1 MRVAAPRLLATVLVL
16 ATAAGI
22 RAAEPRTVSVAAAS
36 NLAYVV
42 DALQAAFAR
51 ENPGVKVTCSLGPT
65 GGLHAQITHGA
76 PFDVFLSADV
86 ETPRALVARG
96 GGEASSL
103 RVFATGRLVAWTLR
117 ADIDLTD
124 LASTVRHPRVGRIA
138 LAQPVTAP
146 YGRAAQA
153 ALEHAGAWE
162 QARPKAVFGDSL
174 TQTVQFVES
183 GSADV
188 GLVALS
194 AVRSPR
200 LAGRG
205 IWREIPASA
214 HPGISL
220 DHAAVLTNRGAGNP
234 AARGFLEFLGGE
246 AARTILREAGYGV
259 PP

>member
-1 MRVAAPRLLATVLVL
+1 LLTPLL
-16 ATAAGI
+16 LTAA
-22 RAAEPRTVSVAAAS
+22 AALRSAEAGSVSVAAAS

-51 ENPGVKVTCSLGPT
+51 EAAEVKVTCALGPT

-86 ETPRALVARG
+86 ETPRSLVARG
-96 GGEASSL
+96 GADPTSL
-103 RVFATGRLVAWTLR
+103 RVFANGRLVVWTLR
-117 ADIDLTD
+117 TD
-124 LASTVRHPRVGRIA
+124 LELADLAALARHPRVGRIA
-138 LAQPVTAP
+138 IAQPATAP
-146 YGRAAQA
+146 YGRAAQS
-153 ALEHAGAWE
+153 ALETAGAWE
-162 QARPKAVFGDSL
+162 QARPKVVFGDSL

-183 GSADV
+183 GSADL

-205 IWREIPASA
+205 TWREIRAA
-214 HPGISL
+214 EHPGVSL

-234 AARGFLEFLGGE
+234 AARRFLDFLSGE
-246 AARTILREAGYGV
+246 TARRILRDAGYGV

>member
-1 MRVAAPRLLATVLVL
+1 MTRATARLLAPLL
-16 ATAAGI
+16 LTAA
-22 RAAEPRTVSVAAAS
+22 AALRSAEAGSVSVAAAS

-51 ENPGVKVTCSLGPT
+51 EAPGVKFTCALGPT

-86 ETPRALVARG
+86 ETPRSLVARG
-96 GGEASSL
+96 GADPTNL
-103 RVFATGRLVAWTLR
+103 RVFATGRLVVWTPRTDLE
-117 ADIDLTD
+117 LTD
-124 LASTVRHPRVGRIA
+124 LAALARHPRVGRIA
-138 LAQPVTAP
+138 IAQPATAP

-153 ALEHAGAWE
+153 ALEKAGVWE
-162 QARPKAVFGDSL
+162 RSRLKIVFGDSV

-183 GSADV
+183 GSAEV

-194 AVRSPR
+194 AVRSTR

-205 IWREIPASA
+205 TWREVPASD
-214 HPGISL
+214 HPGVSL
-220 DHAAVLTNRGAGNP
+220 DHAAVLTYRGAGNP
-234 AARGFLEFLGGE
+234 TARRFLDFLAGE
-246 AARTILREAGYGV
+246 TARRILRDAGYGV